1 MLLIYFNPSFS
12 IYLPCESAAHS
23 SSNSGESSYSLG
35 YVTKHW
41 LVWHVK
47 LNQKELS

>member
-1 MLLIYFNPSFS
+1 MLWVSRNRAA
-12 IYLPCESAAHS
+12 LPLLRNQAFV
-23 SSNSGESSYSLG
+23 NTSGESSYSLG